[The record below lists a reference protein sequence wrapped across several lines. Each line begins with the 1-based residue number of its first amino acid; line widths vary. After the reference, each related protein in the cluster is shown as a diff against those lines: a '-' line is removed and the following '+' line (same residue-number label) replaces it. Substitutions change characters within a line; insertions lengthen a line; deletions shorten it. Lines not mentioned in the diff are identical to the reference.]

1 MIMSYHNT
9 EVAMKLH
16 EKIYYCRKKAG
27 YSQEEMADKLGVS
40 RQAVSKWE
48 TGEAV
53 PELVKFT
60 AIAKLFN
67 VTTDW
72 LLKDDDSEP
81 NGTETVKTENAPR
94 VADEISDGVMSTIS
108 KIWRAYGWL
117 IGVVMMIGGAGMF
130 LVALFGT
137 VAFVNMGKTAENMFD
152 MFNDSAFGYD
162 GYGETVGNM
171 TSAVSTVPIIGM
183 VMWAVIFVAG
193 LVFFIVHRN
202 KYGKK

>member
-1 MIMSYHNT
+1 
-9 EVAMKLH
+9 MKLH

-53 PELVKFT
+53 PELAKFS

-81 NGTETVKTENAPR
+81 EAPETERSESAPR
-94 VADEISDGVMSTIS
+94 VADEISDGVMSIIS
-108 KIWRAYGWL
+108 KMWRAYGWL
-117 IGVVMMIGGAGMF
+117 IGIIMMIGGAGMF
-130 LVALFGT
+130 LVASVGM
-137 VAFVNMGKTAENMFD
+137 VAFVNMGKTAENMFGMYD
-152 MFNDSAFGYD
+152 GGFGYG
-162 GYGETVGNM
+162 GYTDVVGNM
-171 TSAVSTVPIIGM
+171 TSTVSGVPVVGM
-183 VMWAVIFVAG
+183 VIGALVFAAG
-193 LVFFIVHRN
+193 LVFFIVHRK

>member
-1 MIMSYHNT
+1 
-9 EVAMKLH
+9 MKLH

-53 PELVKFT
+53 PELFKFT

-81 NGTETVKTENAPR
+81 KGTETVKTENAPR

-137 VAFVNMGKTAENMFD
+137 VAFVNMGKTAENMFGMYD
-152 MFNDSAFGYD
+152 VGFGYG
-162 GYGETVGNM
+162 GYTDVVGNM
-171 TSAVSTVPIIGM
+171 TSTVSGVPAVGM
-183 VMWAVIFVAG
+183 VIGALVFAAG
-193 LVFFIVHRN
+193 LIFFIVHRR